1 MHTGFSVPQ
10 STSEA
15 EEPALTISLGFG
27 GWEFPWSKG
36 AALLYP
42 GVVAV
47 EQSTWIHLI
56 LRKKILRTLIT
67 ESFALLIEK

>member
-10 STSEA
+10 STSEE

-27 GWEFPWSKG
+27 GWELPWSKG

-42 GVVAV
+42 GLVAV
-47 EQSTWIHLI
+47 EQSTWICLI
-56 LRKKILRTLIT
+56 LKENFLETL
-67 ESFALLIEK
+67 